1 MQRRTLAPCSS
12 ISVIEASVAR
22 NTQSSKTTPAN
33 RKRLKRILEHIEAEI
48 TLGTFDYGK
57 YFPNSPRAKE
67 FAVVEERVHQLR
79 SGLPDFGEF
88 AETWYSQVVV
98 EWRDSYASTIR
109 ATLDRHLIPHFGE
122 RALDA
127 ITKAD
132 LLDFRVELS
141 RKKGKKND
149 TLSAERINHIMTP
162 LRMILN
168 EAASRYEFPTPY
180 QGIKS
185 LKVPKTKVE
194 PFTLVEVKR
203 ILETVRADFR
213 PYYTVRFFTGM
224 RTGEVDGL
232 QWKYVDFERREIHVA
247 ESWVKGKMTTTKT
260 DGSDRIIHMSQV
272 VHDALKE
279 QQKVTGKQRYV
290 FCNRNGAPLNH
301 NNVTKRVWYPLLRYL
316 GLPERRPYQ
325 TRHYGRH
332 AVAGC
337 RRESG
342 VDRAADGAYDDG
354 DAVSGLQPI
363 CTEPDAAGRLGI
375 RSTTRKRH
383 RLFTAGCCRR
393 YQVISPAGIG
403 KSASTAN
410 TTHQH

>member
-1 MQRRTLAPCSS
+1 MGSINAKANSGTLFFDFRYRGQRCREYTKLKDS
-12 ISVIEASVAR
+12 
-22 NTQSSKTTPAN
+22 PAN

-79 SGLPDFGEF
+79 SGLPNFGEF
-88 AETWYSQVVV
+88 AETWYSQMVV

-325 TRHYGRH
+325 TRHT
-332 AVAGC
+332 AATLWLAAGENPEWIAQQMGHTTTEMLFRVYSRYVPNLT
-337 RRESG
+337 RR
-342 VDRAADGAYDDG
+342 DGSAFE
-354 DAVSGLQPI
+354 ALLENVIASSQQ
-363 CTEPDAAGRLGI
+363 DAAGD
-375 RSTTRKRH
+375 TR
-383 RLFTAGCCRR
+383 
-393 YQVISPAGIG
+393 
-403 KSASTAN
+403 
-410 TTHQH
+410 